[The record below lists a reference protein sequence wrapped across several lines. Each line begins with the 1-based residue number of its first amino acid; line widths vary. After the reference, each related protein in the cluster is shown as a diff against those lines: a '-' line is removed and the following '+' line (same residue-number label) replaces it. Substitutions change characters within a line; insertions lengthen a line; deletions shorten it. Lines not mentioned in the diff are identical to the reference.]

1 MKVCIA
7 NGCVVIGYEK
17 ATTPKMD
24 LVKGACGLVYVF
36 GPQFCLPDKALCCI
50 IALGKCVF
58 IFCIKK
64 YFLSITKFVACIFL
78 FSVRPV

>member
-7 NGCVVIGYEK
+7 NGCVFIGYEK

-24 LVKGACGLVYVF
+24 LLKGDCGLVYVV
-36 GPQFCLPDKALCCI
+36 GPQFCLPDKALHCI

-58 IFCIKK
+58 IFALKNI
-64 YFLSITKFVACIFL
+64 FSI
-78 FSVRPV
+78 